1 VTTKGE
7 ARRGGERHWFVRSR
21 DRVITTEGSLAIGSG
36 FPGDFSQSHAFGD
49 AYPLGKD
56 FGMSTFKVALAVVA
70 LSIALPAS
78 AFAGDAN
85 QGGSGGSGTNIQS
98 DGAMSGQTT
107 MKSHKKYVKKST
119 HKKPMNHSM

>member
-1 VTTKGE
+1 MLAHYICTNRLNKQIRLTQQAVT
-7 ARRGGERHWFVRSR
+7 
-21 DRVITTEGSLAIGSG
+21 
-36 FPGDFSQSHAFGD
+36 
-49 AYPLGKD
+49 

-107 MKSHKKYVKKST
+107 MKSHKKYVKKSA